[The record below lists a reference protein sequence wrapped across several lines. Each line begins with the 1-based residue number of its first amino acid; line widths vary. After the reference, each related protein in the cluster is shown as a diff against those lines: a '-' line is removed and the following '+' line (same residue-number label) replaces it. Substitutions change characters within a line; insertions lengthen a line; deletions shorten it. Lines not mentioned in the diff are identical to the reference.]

1 MQDALR
7 EARTALE
14 QSEAESS
21 RLCEQSVEGLSP
33 TQVKKVLKSTKACNI
48 AAALNAHAV

>member
-14 QSEAESS
+14 QSEDESS
-21 RLCEQSVEGLSP
+21 RLREQSVEGLPP
-33 TQVKKVLKSTKACNI
+33 TQVKKVQKSTKACVAT
-48 AAALNAHAV
+48 AAAAHAL